1 MEGDNLKKRTIHAVN
16 PARMNVHEFLTQ
28 LATPL
33 TGEELFDHLTDVVYF
48 IKDARGAY
56 LVVNQTLVARC
67 GVKSKADLLG
77 KTSVEIMG
85 QPLGQ
90 QFTAQDQQVL
100 ATGAPL
106 VSQLELHVHRSGLV
120 GWCLTTKLPL
130 RNVKGKVVGL
140 VGVSQDLRLP
150 NLDTNEYRQVSLAIQ
165 YAEQHLDQP
174 PKINQLAQRA
184 GMSIY
189 QLDRRM
195 QSVFGLT
202 TGQWILK
209 SRLDR
214 AQLLLKETEQS
225 IAVVASKVGYADQSA
240 FSRQFRAATGL
251 TPNQFRQTQQVK
263 V

>member
-184 GMSIY
+184 RDVDLSTGSTHAVGVWID
-189 QLDRRM
+189 DRTVDLEESPR
-195 QSVFGLT
+195 
-202 TGQWILK
+202 
-209 SRLDR
+209 SR
-214 AQLLLKETEQS
+214 
-225 IAVVASKVGYADQSA
+225 AVVAERNRTVDRSRSKQSRLCRSKCIQSPIPRCHRTDA
-240 FSRQFRAATGL
+240 ESVP
-251 TPNQFRQTQQVK
+251 PNSAS
-263 V
+263 